1 MKECKCLEI
10 IKERLTEISRKGTP
24 MEAMEEKD
32 FYEMQGLLK
41 IYKKISEQKWPEKKL
56 NKSVKRLA

>member
-1 MKECKCLEI
+1 MKECRCLEI

-41 IYKKISEQKWPEKKL
+41 IYKKISEQNES
-56 NKSVKRLA
+56 N